1 MATWGFGLRAKSM
14 LALVLACLLA
24 LAPASLIGWQILDS
38 VRNHFGEAY
47 ARNLTQLKRQR
58 ILAPISRDL
67 ALSKRL
73 ANSEITRQWL
83 MDEDNPKL
91 RTQFFREAEGYRF
104 DLSSRSYF
112 LTSKGSK
119 GFYFNDDQKALS
131 DQPRYTLSVDK
142 PSDSW
147 FFSTLQQPELFNI
160 NVNYD
165 AHLQITQ
172 VWLNMQIRVRDRV
185 LAITGASSK
194 ERGVDGTYGEGSPEW
209 A

>member
-73 ANSEITRQWL
+73 ANSEGSV
-83 MDEDNPKL
+83 
-91 RTQFFREAEGYRF
+91 RERCG
-104 DLSSRSYF
+104 
-112 LTSKGSK
+112 
-119 GFYFNDDQKALS
+119 
-131 DQPRYTLSVDK
+131 
-142 PSDSW
+142 
-147 FFSTLQQPELFNI
+147 
-160 NVNYD
+160 
-165 AHLQITQ
+165 
-172 VWLNMQIRVRDRV
+172 
-185 LAITGASSK
+185 
-194 ERGVDGTYGEGSPEW
+194 
-209 A
+209 